1 MMQRVYDNLSSILE
15 VKVQPMEEILMQKE
29 KDNHS
34 HT

>member
-15 VKVQPMEEILMQKE
+15 VTVQPMEEMLMQKE
-29 KDNHS
+29 KDNDS

>member
-15 VKVQPMEEILMQKE
+15 VTVQPMEEMLMQKE
-29 KDNHS
+29 KDNNS